1 MGKPRS
7 FTLASL
13 LIYFYVL
20 QGAVGI
26 EFLFSQDDMSI
37 DSYYDVDDSVA
48 VDEEASATHDSGIT
62 DRREVS
68 GKGRIYAYQQLSSGN
83 LWAAL
88 GAHGPEGRYVSSRAS
103 ITPTALHA
111 RQSASVLGLEAYA
124 FVDGEKNY
132 DNGLAYTWQ
141 DAGAD
146 DGRIATTQWVTL
158 GDGIYS
164 GQNIRASGLNPY
176 ATGFAVISSP
186 PKEMDGVNDQIA
198 FIELGALEEGSIS
211 GRLGATAVS
220 RPEYNDPV
228 VYGSCLEASGD
239 EAAGLV
245 AGTGSFD
252 GILPEDFFIS
262 GSLFEND
269 PESLLSI
276 FNSENL
282 IANGAITGAVGVG
295 PNSLASADYIK
306 AGTDGHESYAYS
318 ENTLAKGDSLA
329 AVAAAAGRF
338 KNDPGDGFIGEMDE
352 LRVQGALAGAIGSGK
367 NSRASAR
374 YLEAADDYWEDYP
387 ETYALGEKMDAS
399 GSSFAAVL
407 AGAGYLRDS
416 SLMTQSEYNER
427 LYVDG
432 ALAGAAG
439 AGEDSKASAKYLEAD
454 IDYWDTYAF
463 GKKMDAKGNSL
474 AAVAAGAGNL
484 EIGSKIDASGDSGY
498 IDVQGALAGSV
509 GSGENSEASA
519 RYLEAGTGYWD
530 GNLESYAFGNKMKA
544 KGDSFAAV
552 AAGAGDLEIGS
563 DSGILGKGA
572 LAIGLAEG
580 KNSEV
585 SARRVVA
592 DTEYDWDTKAKVKG
606 LDASGENGVLGGAW
620 AVYGPVEGA
629 VPVDLTIGGL
639 SLGSWPVSVA
649 GVSIELSKG
658 ALRNAGFK
666 AKLDWSEETMTAKGK
681 AELDDALGTASA
693 FTENPSSSDSRAID
707 TAKVSASMDAKITSA
722 GTATSTVNV
731 S

>member
-1 MGKPRS
+1 MGKSRS
-7 FTLASL
+7 FITVSL

-48 VDEEASATHDSGIT
+48 VDEEASATHESGMTDS
-62 DRREVS
+62 REVS
-68 GKGRIYAYQQLSSGN
+68 GKGHIYAYQQLNSGN

-111 RQSASVLGLEAYA
+111 RQSASVLGQDAYA

-141 DAGAD
+141 DAGVD

-164 GQNIRASGLNPY
+164 GQNIRASGQNPY

-198 FIELGALEEGSIS
+198 FIELGALEEGSIR
-211 GRLGATAVS
+211 GHLGAVAVS
-220 RPEYNDPV
+220 GPEYNDPV
-228 VYGSCLEASGD
+228 AYGSGLEASGD

-269 PESLLSI
+269 PQSLLSI
-276 FNSENL
+276 FNSEDL

-295 PNSLASADYIK
+295 SNSLASADYIK

-318 ENTLAKGDSLA
+318 KNILAKGDSLA
-329 AVAAAAGRF
+329 AVATAAGRF
-338 KNDPGDGFIGEMDE
+338 KNDPGDSFIGEVDE
-352 LRVQGALAGAIGSGK
+352 LRVQGALAGAIGAGK

-374 YLEAADDYWEDYP
+374 YLEAADDYREDDP
-387 ETYALGEKMDAS
+387 ETYALGERMEAS
-399 GSSFAAVL
+399 GNSFAAAI
-407 AGAGYLRDS
+407 AGAGYLKDRS
-416 SLMTQSEYNER
+416 WATQSEYNER

-439 AGEDSKASAKYLEAD
+439 AGEDSTASAKYLEAG

-484 EIGSKIDASGDSGY
+484 AIGSEIDASGGSVY
-498 IDVQGALAGSV
+498 IDVQGALEGSV

-519 RYLEAGTGYWD
+519 RYMEASTNSW
-530 GNLESYAFGNKMKA
+530 ETYAFGNKMKA

-552 AAGAGDLEIGS
+552 AAGAGDLEIES

-585 SARRVVA
+585 TARWIKA
-592 DTEYDWDTKAKVKG
+592 DTKYEWDTKALVIG
-606 LDASGENGVLGGAW
+606 LDATGENGAMGGAW
-620 AVYGPVEGA
+620 SVYGPVEGA
-629 VPVDLTIGGL
+629 VPVSLTIGGIP
-639 SLGSWPVSVA
+639 LGSWPVSVA
-649 GVSIELSKG
+649 GASIELSKG
-658 ALRNAGFK
+658 ALKNAGFK

-693 FTENPSSSDSRAID
+693 ITENPSSSDSGAID
-707 TAKVSASMDAKITSA
+707 KALVSASMNAEITSA

-731 S
+731 G